1 VARQRQV
8 RRLAADIASIRLSY
22 RPMSMQARRFR
33 ADIEKVG
40 GGRIAIPRP
49 PADGHADGAADQAI
63 RLHHRASSPD
73 AAGRQQGRLIGGI
86 GPKTCSSAGDAAAG
100 RGDAGALR
108 ALTTSEFAG
117 ALFLVG
123 IMAWFVWQVGGFIRR
138 NRPCRYS
145 FDALPDA
152 LLP

>member
-1 VARQRQV
+1 MVSLLAVAM
-8 RRLAADIASIRLSY
+8 LGL
-22 RPMSMQARRFR
+22 
-33 ADIEKVG
+33 
-40 GGRIAIPRP
+40 
-49 PADGHADGAADQAI
+49 
-63 RLHHRASSPD
+63 L
-73 AAGRQQGRLIGGI
+73 
-86 GPKTCSSAGDAAAG
+86 
-100 RGDAGALR
+100 LR